1 MNKRLRHLQ
10 LRSAQTQLQSRRR
23 MVRMNILFEKEV
35 NEISG
40 EDPLWPNSVKKSGK
54 ETLK

>member
-40 EDPLWPNSVKKSGK
+40 EDPLCPIVKKSGK
-54 ETLK
+54 QTLK